1 MGTKRS
7 VLMDEKGFPLAVVIS
22 GANTYDVKL
31 LEETLDHIV
40 VLCPESDEN
49 HLQICVWMLVYK
61 QR

>member
-1 MGTKRS
+1 
-7 VLMDEKGFPLAVVIS
+7 MDEKGFPLAVVIS